1 MELIISILFV
11 IVVVVAAIDV
21 VNGALTTDK
30 KVLWIL
36 MILFVPLVG
45 VLMYYLLG
53 RPEKRSV

>member
-11 IVVVVAAIDV
+11 IVVVAATIDV
-21 VNGALTTDK
+21 INSALPVDK

-36 MILFVPLVG
+36 MILFVPLLG

-53 RPEKRSV
+53 RAEKSSV